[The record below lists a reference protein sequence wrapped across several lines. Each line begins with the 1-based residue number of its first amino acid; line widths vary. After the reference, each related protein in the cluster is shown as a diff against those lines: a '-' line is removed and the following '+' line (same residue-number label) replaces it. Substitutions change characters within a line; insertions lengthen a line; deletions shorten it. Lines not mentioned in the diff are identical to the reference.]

1 MANAVIYPA
10 WPARNSYVDH
20 RSLSFI
26 VLIALLLSVFAFAVS
41 LHGRPHRTIVVE
53 ARKEVAAPVPAP
65 TARKVV
71 EPKKVVERRAA
82 PEPGRVRAMASY
94 LGKRYYV
101 STEATQRLVETA
113 FAVGHEVKLDPL
125 LILAVMAVESRFN
138 PIAESMA
145 GAQGLMQ
152 VIPKYHADKV
162 PDTET
167 DASFLDPDVNVLVGA
182 KVLKEYITRSGGNLQ
197 SGLQRYNGASS
208 DASAQYAN
216 KVMAEKERLRQV
228 FSRRARGAT

>member
-1 MANAVIYPA
+1 MYSA
-10 WPARNSYVDH
+10 WPARRAYVDH
-20 RSLSFI
+20 RSFSFTA
-26 VLIALLLSVFAFAVS
+26 VVALLLSVFAFALS
-41 LHGRPHRTIVVE
+41 LHGRPHRTVVVE
-53 ARKEVAAPVPAP
+53 TRKEVAPSAPALK
-65 TARKVV
+65 ARKVA
-71 EPKKVVERRAA
+71 EPKKVVERRAVV
-82 PEPGRVRAMASY
+82 EPGRVRAMASY

-113 FAVGHEVKLDPL
+113 FAVGQEVKLDPL

-138 PIAESMA
+138 PFAGSMA

-162 PDTET
+162 PDSEA

-216 KVMAEKERLRQV
+216 KVMAEKDRLRQV
-228 FSRRARGAT
+228 FARRARGAT